1 MHKGV
6 EMQNK
11 LNRNTA
17 NKEAVCEKIELAN
30 SCGVRLIYCQDCNLG
45 CNVVELEIGA
55 ISVRLCPEVIQRM
68 ANVMMKASLKLE
80 HIAANNHAELPTNIQ
95 PQMIH

>member
-1 MHKGV
+1 MSFYMYKGV

-11 LNRNTA
+11 LNRNA
-17 NKEAVCEKIELAN
+17 ADKEAVCEKIELAN
-30 SCGVRLIYCQDCNLG
+30 SCGVRLIYCQDCN
-45 CNVVELEIGA
+45 VVELEIGA
-55 ISVRLCPEVIQRM
+55 ISVRLCPDVIQRM

-80 HIAANNHAELPTNIQ
+80 HIAANNQAELPANIQ

>member
-1 MHKGV
+1 
-6 EMQNK
+6 MQNK
-11 LNRNTA
+11 LNRNITGEQA
-17 NKEAVCEKIELAN
+17 ICEKIELAN
-30 SCGVRLIYCQDCNLG
+30 SCGVRLVYCQD

-55 ISVRLCPEVIQRM
+55 ISVRLCPDVIQRI

-80 HIAANNHAELPTNIQ
+80 HIAANNQPELTSDIR